1 MEKLVTR
8 FKNNM
13 HHYKTPEYN
22 ETEIRTEFIDK
33 FFMCLGWDVDNENG
47 IQDSHKDVVKEST
60 VHIEGRPKNA
70 DYAFRLGSDIAFY
83 VEAKKPSENLQ
94 NNPKHAYQI
103 KNYSWNSKIPISILT
118 DFEEFIVYDCQHK
131 PNRKDPVYEDRKK
144 IYTYIEYVD
153 KFDELWELFSKEK
166 VWRGSIEKFAKTT
179 LNRRGTGR
187 VDTLFLN
194 DMENWRE
201 ILAKNIA
208 KNNKNKLKIHE
219 LNKAVQTLLDRIIF
233 LRICEDRNIEDWQQL
248 YKLASKNDLYREL
261 LFLFDLSDKKYNSG
275 LFSQKHDSLMRNILL
290 DDDTLKKIILDLY
303 PPNSE
308 YNFAV
313 LSVEILGSIYEK
325 FLGKIITLTPSG
337 NVKIVEKEDVKIA
350 GGVVY
355 TPEFV
360 VTYIIKNTVG
370 VKIKGLTPKQI
381 EKIKI
386 LDPACGSGTFL
397 VKAYNYLLQYHLDYY
412 LKNTAKYKNEIYQI
426 NKNKWI
432 LSTNIR
438 RRILLNNIFGLD
450 VDSYAVE
457 ITKLSLML
465 KVLENQTKESI
476 YIQRKLSPDPAL
488 PDLEKNILCKNALID
503 KSIYTNDLFSN
514 VKTEDELKIRP
525 FNWSNPDTKLG
536 EIVNKGGFDV
546 IIGNPP
552 YVKEDKNRLIFH
564 HAKAS
569 TIKKYYAKYMDY
581 WYFFTCKALD
591 HLKENGLHSFIAD
604 NKQCLDGFVQFMDF

>member
-1 MEKLVTR
+1 MAAT
-8 FKNNM
+8 
-13 HHYKTPEYN
+13 
-22 ETEIRTEFIDK
+22 
-33 FFMCLGWDVDNENG
+33 
-47 IQDSHKDVVKEST
+47 IQ
-60 VHIEGRPKNA
+60 I
-70 DYAFRLGSDIAFY
+70 
-83 VEAKKPSENLQ
+83 
-94 NNPKHAYQI
+94 
-103 KNYSWNSKIPISILT
+103 
-118 DFEEFIVYDCQHK
+118 
-131 PNRKDPVYEDRKK
+131 
-144 IYTYIEYVD
+144 
-153 KFDELWELFSKEK
+153 
-166 VWRGSIEKFAKTT
+166 
-179 LNRRGTGR
+179 
-187 VDTLFLN
+187 
-194 DMENWRE
+194 
-201 ILAKNIA
+201 
-208 KNNKNKLKIHE
+208 
-219 LNKAVQTLLDRIIF
+219 
-233 LRICEDRNIEDWQQL
+233 
-248 YKLASKNDLYREL
+248 ASKNDIYREL

-457 ITKLSLML
+457 I
-465 KVLENQTKESI
+465 
-476 YIQRKLSPDPAL
+476 
-488 PDLEKNILCKNALID
+488 
-503 KSIYTNDLFSN
+503 
-514 VKTEDELKIRP
+514 
-525 FNWSNPDTKLG
+525 
-536 EIVNKGGFDV
+536 
-546 IIGNPP
+546 
-552 YVKEDKNRLIFH
+552 
-564 HAKAS
+564 
-569 TIKKYYAKYMDY
+569 YYAKYMDY

-591 HLKENGLHSFIAD
+591 HLKENGLHSFIPD
-604 NKQCLDGFVQFMDF
+604 NNWTANAGGKKFRAKILNDAKIETYVV

>member
-1 MEKLVTR
+1 ME
-8 FKNNM
+8 
-13 HHYKTPEYN
+13 
-22 ETEIRTEFIDK
+22 
-33 FFMCLGWDVDNENG
+33 
-47 IQDSHKDVVKEST
+47 QD
-60 VHIEGRPKNA
+60 
-70 DYAFRLGSDIAFY
+70 
-83 VEAKKPSENLQ
+83 
-94 NNPKHAYQI
+94 
-103 KNYSWNSKIPISILT
+103 
-118 DFEEFIVYDCQHK
+118 
-131 PNRKDPVYEDRKK
+131 
-144 IYTYIEYVD
+144 
-153 KFDELWELFSKEK
+153 
-166 VWRGSIEKFAKTT
+166 
-179 LNRRGTGR
+179 R

-194 DMENWRE
+194 DMENWQVKFSS
-201 ILAKNIA
+201 KNIA

-248 YKLASKNDLYREL
+248 YKIASKNDIYREL

-457 ITKLSLML
+457 I
-465 KVLENQTKESI
+465 
-476 YIQRKLSPDPAL
+476 IQ
-488 PDLEKNILCKNALID
+488 N
-503 KSIYTNDLFSN
+503 
-514 VKTEDELKIRP
+514 
-525 FNWSNPDTKLG
+525 
-536 EIVNKGGFDV
+536 
-546 IIGNPP
+546 
-552 YVKEDKNRLIFH
+552 
-564 HAKAS
+564 
-569 TIKKYYAKYMDY
+569 
-581 WYFFTCKALD
+581 
-591 HLKENGLHSFIAD
+591 
-604 NKQCLDGFVQFMDF
+604 